1 MAKREIEHSPHFRV
15 EPISALASYTSMI
28 ASGTVRQWGLR
39 FYCLL
44 GDGGNVLA
52 MHSSCLQQQ
61 RPVKVGLSTWE
72 PPPPGSL
79 ETLWGMCV
87 GGPGVSVT
95 SFLKSN
101 EAWGHSDFM

>member
-1 MAKREIEHSPHFRV
+1 MVAYGIAQGDMAKREIEHSPHFRV

-72 PPPPGSL
+72 PPPPGL
-79 ETLWGMCV
+79 PRDTL
-87 GGPGVSVT
+87 
-95 SFLKSN
+95 
-101 EAWGHSDFM
+101 GHVCGWPRGLCDLIPKV